1 MDRNLS
7 WGVHATQSVQL
18 YNCATVLLLEFH
30 GAGTTQGATGGPQ
43 LEPQVSKDAAQVEPG
58 EPVQAGEQHQDLTS
72 RFLGDQTQVLDQI
85 QVKTR
90 DL

>member
-1 MDRNLS
+1 MDQNLS
-7 WGVHATQSVQL
+7 WGVNATQSVQR
-18 YNCATVLLLEFH
+18 YNCATVLLIEFH
-30 GAGTTQGATGGPQ
+30 GAGTNQGATGTGGLQ

-72 RFLGDQTQVLDQI
+72 RFLGDQTQVLDQ
-85 QVKTR
+85 TR

>member
-7 WGVHATQSVQL
+7 WGVHATQSVQR

-30 GAGTTQGATGGPQ
+30 GAGTNQGETGTGGLQ
-43 LEPQVSKDAAQVEPG
+43 IEPQVSQDEAQVGPG

-72 RFLGDQTQVLDQI
+72 KFLGDQTQALDQ
-85 QVKTR
+85 TW